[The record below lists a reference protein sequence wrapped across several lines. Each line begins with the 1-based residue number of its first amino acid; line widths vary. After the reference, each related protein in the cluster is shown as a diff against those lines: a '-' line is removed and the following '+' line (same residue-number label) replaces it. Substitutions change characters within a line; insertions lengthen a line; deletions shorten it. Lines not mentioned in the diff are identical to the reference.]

1 MPKRPRFKRVLLKVS
16 GEAFGGKGGYGID
29 PAIVEGLARQAVRV
43 SRSGVQL
50 AIVVGGGNVVRGAA
64 FSAKGMNRATADHM
78 GMLATVIN
86 ALALQDAIE
95 RRGVD
100 TRVMTAI
107 NMDDVAEPYIR
118 RRCLRH
124 LEKGLI
130 VILAAGTGRPYFTTD
145 TTAALCAMEIGA
157 EILLKA
163 TQVDGIYT
171 EDPKRNP
178 KARRFERLSYL
189 DVLNKRLRVMDSTAI
204 SLCMEHALPIL
215 VFDLSRR
222 GNIERAVRGER
233 IGTLVE
239 ASA

>member
-1 MPKRPRFKRVLLKVS
+1 MTPRARFKRVLLKVS
-16 GEAFGGKGGYGID
+16 GEAFGGAGGYGID
-29 PAIVEGLARQAVRV
+29 PTVVERLARQAVRV

-64 FSAKGMNRATADHM
+64 FSAKGMNRATADQM

-95 RRGVD
+95 RLGVD

-171 EDPKRNP
+171 DDPKRNP
-178 KARRFERLSYL
+178 KARRFEKVSYL
-189 DVLNKRLRVMDSTAI
+189 DVLNKRLKVMDSTAI

-215 VFDLSRR
+215 VFDLSRG
-222 GNIERAVRGER
+222 GNIERAARGEH